1 MPDFIFDIPTRTLA
15 VYFSLAAVALML
27 LGVLVI
33 KPLLRLVLGTGPDF
47 NQTIGQATNGFSLFY
62 GLLLGLLT
70 VAAYQNNERIRE
82 GILSEATVLGSL
94 YADMNTYPEPTR
106 SDMKLMLR
114 DYVLFTIHK
123 DWPAHRRGEVL
134 NGGFNR
140 TDAMRQELAQ
150 FEPYTRGED
159 ITHAEVVAA
168 FQDFSRARQQRLTGI
183 ITEIPD
189 VLWYAVLV
197 GGAINLLLLIMLK
210 MRQLQHFVLGTLTAF
225 FLGVILFVIVTLDR
239 PLRGESGLSPR
250 PLELLWERAMVWDE
264 PLN

>member
-1 MPDFIFDIPTRTLA
+1 MKSLPADRTTREVLVRADSIRLPDSAIPAILRCARRAGKGSGGEAMPDFIFDIPTRTLA
-15 VYFSLAAVALML
+15 IYFSLAAVALML

-33 KPLLRLVLGTGPDF
+33 KPLLRLLLGTGPDF

-168 FQDFSRARQQRLTGI
+168 FQDFSRARQQRLTGV

-197 GGAINLLLLIMLK
+197 GG
-210 MRQLQHFVLGTLTAF
+210 RSTFC
-225 FLGVILFVIVTLDR
+225 
-239 PLRGESGLSPR
+239 S
-250 PLELLWERAMVWDE
+250 
-264 PLN
+264 